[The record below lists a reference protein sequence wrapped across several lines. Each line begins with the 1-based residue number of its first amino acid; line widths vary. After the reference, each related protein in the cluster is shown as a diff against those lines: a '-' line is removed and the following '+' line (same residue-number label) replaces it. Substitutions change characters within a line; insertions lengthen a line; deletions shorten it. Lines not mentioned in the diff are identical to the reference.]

1 MMKLQHLGLILFSW
15 LTLASCNK
23 IEDEY
28 QYKDELDVSWE
39 QMAQQTTEQLIAQ
52 FWNQEG
58 YFNYGSEGSD
68 LGFQYWPNAH
78 AMDVVIDGY
87 LRTNDPKYSAYFDK
101 WFEGVK
107 KKNGN
112 TYKNVFYDDMEWN
125 ALTMLRLFEI
135 TKEQKYMDAVLLL
148 WNDILPAWNTE
159 YAGGGLAWRKDML
172 HSKNACSNGPA
183 SILAARLYKLTKE
196 EQYLEWAIRIYD
208 WQKETLFDRA
218 TGAVYDN
225 INGETDV
232 VNKTAL
238 TYNQG
243 TFLGT
248 AVELFDI
255 TQDPLYMN
263 DAQKIANYTITKCI
277 DASNNVLRN
286 EGDGDGALFKG
297 IFVRYF
303 VEFLLRDG
311 VQEAFRS
318 KFENFLRNN
327 AKVAWTQGQDAGIV
341 LFSPS
346 WTQKPLGQTQ
356 LTSQSSAAM
365 LFEGLVY
372 FEKTHKNN

>member
-1 MMKLQHLGLILFSW
+1 MMKSMYIGLLVLSLFS
-15 LTLASCNK
+15 LNSCSK
-23 IEDEY
+23 INDEY
-28 QYKDELDVSWE
+28 QFNDELDISWD
-39 QMAQQTTEQLIAQ
+39 QMAQQTSDELITQ
-52 FWNQEG
+52 FWNNEG
-58 YFNYGSEGSD
+58 YFNYGSDGSD
-68 LGFQYWPNAH
+68 IGFQYWPNAH
-78 AMDVVIDGY
+78 AMDVVIDAY
-87 LRTNDPKYSAYFDK
+87 LRTQDPKYKDYFAK

-112 TYKNVFYDDMEWN
+112 TYENVFYDDMEWN

-135 TKEQKYMDAVLLL
+135 TKEQKYMDAVLHL
-148 WNDILPAWNTE
+148 WNDILKAWNTE

-172 HSKNACSNGPA
+172 YSKNACSNGPA
-183 SILAARLYKLTKE
+183 SILAARLYKLTKD
-196 EQYLEWAIRIYD
+196 EQYLDWAIRIYD

-232 VNKTAL
+232 INMTAL

-243 TFLGT
+243 TFVGT

-255 TQDPLYMN
+255 TKDPLYMN
-263 DAQKIANYTITKCI
+263 DAQKASNYTMTKCI

-303 VEFLLRDG
+303 IEYLKRDG
-311 VQEAFRS
+311 INEAFRS
-318 KFENFLRNN
+318 KFENFIRNN
-327 AKVAWTQGQDAGIV
+327 GKVAWQQGQDTGIL

-365 LFEGLVY
+365 LFEGLAS
-372 FEKTHKNN
+372 FEKSTKK